1 MEASLRPTPNFP
13 PDTAPLEA
21 VPNRP
26 QETEGFFNEEQTLD
40 TAMEEIVVKELKSD
54 TYRGGTTQ
62 LDRLTMGDG
71 SQYERLVTTPTRANL
86 TSDTYVSGTTPWWAR
101 LDGFITDTTRKLAK
115 RGQASALVAPKGCA
129 TSHGLPKALYHMDV
143 INKHTVRGSDMRPD
157 AFVGLGISRAAA
169 LVLGLRGLQ
178 YAESL
183 GPCYPEAMEPK
194 DLPKDALQL
203 GVEAFEIGKHA
214 LLGHGPVGILRH
226 RRTFSLHPEHIWRSL
241 LAIPGFIN
249 GDAGRLPFINPDAHS
264 MVTVKEQD
272 VWSRAK
278 AWDEVAKHLPNM
290 TVRHYAGKHGSYA
303 NPRTLEPALARIEAL
318 AEERGFDG
326 DFADVDFDR
335 IKDIEPTPKKRSLLI
350 RPLGRL
356 AA

>member
-1 MEASLRPTPNFP
+1 MEASLKPAPNFP
-13 PDTAPLEA
+13 PDTTHLEA

-26 QETEGFFNEEQTLD
+26 QETEGLFIKEQVST
-40 TAMEEIVVKELKSD
+40 TATEVVDVEELKSD

-62 LDRLTMGDG
+62 LDRLTMDDG
-71 SQYERLVTTPTRANL
+71 SRYERLVTTPNRANL
-86 TSDTYVSGTTPWWAR
+86 TSDTFVSIPAPWWAR
-101 LDGFITDTTRKLAK
+101 LKGFNTETTRKLAE
-115 RGQASALVAPKGCA
+115 REQASSLVVPIGQAV
-129 TSHGLPKALYHMDV
+129 SHNLLKALHHMNA
-143 INKHTVRGSDMRPD
+143 INEHTARNSDMRPD

-183 GPCYPEAMEPK
+183 GPCYPEAMEPE

-214 LLGHGPVGILRH
+214 LLGHGPIGMLRNH
-226 RRTFSLHPEHIWRSL
+226 RTFSLHPGHIWQSL

-264 MVTVKEQD
+264 VVTVKDQD
-272 VWSRAK
+272 RWSRAE
-278 AWDEVAKHLPNM
+278 AWDKVAERLPIM
-290 TVRHYAGKHGSYA
+290 TVRHYAGKHGSLA
-303 NPRTLEPALARIEAL
+303 NPSTLEPAIARIEAL

-326 DFADVDFDR
+326 DFEDVDFDR
-335 IKDIEPTPKKRSLLI
+335 IKDIEPAPKKRSRLA